1 MMHQAARPVRGVD
14 DVSPPRT
21 SHAKYVGRVGAL
33 ALFLGVGAAIAM
45 PTAEAD
51 TGGSAHSSGA
61 GSSSHAASTKKSGG
75 AAASQRARAESARV
89 TTTSAP
95 ATVTGLP
102 RAVASS
108 QRVRATDPAAPAA
121 SPTDVAAVAYTR
133 RRSASLQQGAAGT
146 TTVELTNQVS
156 PLGTQ
161 QQVSREQLAMQ
172 AVRTLP
178 VVLMKFVLRQGF
190 LAAANK
196 QFALVG
202 GPDAVNL
209 DALNNAV
216 DEYAL
221 ASAFS
226 EQILNPMNPA
236 VVTQVAPP
244 HSWYG
249 VDVGGS
255 RLLYDNPDTIYRFIP
270 VNKTSEYVITGR
282 FYDAI
287 PADTTFSV
295 LEGSSG
301 KTSTILSLKDI
312 DVSDDGSFVI
322 TVSGEPVAPG
332 EKNHLQLTS
341 SSTLVAVRNTLGDW
355 NTEEPMDLA
364 VHKVSGPPNSLFAQL
379 GGFLFFGSVVNNNPT
394 LAKLVS
400 LVPPLPIADTPIVHG
415 TLTALLMVIRGAN
428 QEAKYMALAT
438 TDPATGMP
446 RQPNTMTEPASNA
459 EFLANQLQ
467 SNGYFQ
473 LADDEALVLTIDPGN
488 AKFVSIPV
496 YNDWTITGDYWNELT
511 SLNSEQAVQNDDGT
525 YTVVISPTDP
535 LVANWIST
543 GGLNQ
548 GIISMRFQNLDTEDP
563 AQPSVQSQVVKLDEL
578 THNTNGTAV
587 ITQAERDEQLVLR
600 KAGFDKRWA
609 PYPQA

>member
-1 MMHQAARPVRGVD
+1 MRPAARPIRSGAD
-14 DVSPPRT
+14 GAPPIVIY
-21 SHAKYVGRVGAL
+21 AKYVGRVGAL
-33 ALFLGVGAAIAM
+33 AVFLGVGAAIAM
-45 PTAEAD
+45 PTAHAD
-51 TGGSAHSSGA
+51 TGGSAQSS
-61 GSSSHAASTKKSGG
+61 GSSSHSTTAKKSSSSPGP
-75 AAASQRARAESARV
+75 RAQGRSARV
-89 TTTSAP
+89 TTASA
-95 ATVTGLP
+95 ASTVIAVRRTAGSAGRGGSTG
-102 RAVASS
+102 
-108 QRVRATDPAAPAA
+108 TPAAWPA
-121 SPTDVAAVAYTR
+121 DVAAVAYTR
-133 RRSASLQQGAAGT
+133 RRPAALQQSPAAT
-146 TTVELTNQVS
+146 STVTLTNEVS

-161 QQVSREQLAMQ
+161 QQISREQLAME
-172 AVRTLP
+172 AVNTLP
-178 VVLMKFVLRQGF
+178 VKLMKLILRQGF
-190 LAAANK
+190 LAAAEK
-196 QFALVG
+196 QFVLVG
-202 GPDAVNL
+202 GPDAANL
-209 DALNNAV
+209 AALDNAV

-226 EQILNPMNPA
+226 AQILNPMNPA

-282 FYDAI
+282 FYNEI

-322 TVSGEPVAPG
+322 NVSGDPAAPG
-332 EKNHLQLTS
+332 TKNHLQLTS

-355 NTEEPMDLA
+355 STEEPMDLA

-379 GGFLFFGSVVNNNPT
+379 GGFLFFGSVVNNNPQ

-400 LVPPLPIADTPIVHG
+400 LVPPLPIADAPIVRG

-438 TDPATGMP
+438 TDPDTGMP
-446 RQPNTMTEPASNA
+446 RQPNTMTQPASNA

-496 YNDWTITGDYWNELT
+496 YNDWTITDDYWNEQT

-525 YTVVISPTDP
+525 YTVVVSPTDP

-548 GIISMRFQNLDTEDP
+548 GIVSMRFQNLDADDP
-563 AQPSVQSQVVKLDEL
+563 AQPSVQAEVVKLDAL
-578 THNTNGTAV
+578 THDTNGTAV
-587 ITQAERDEQLVLR
+587 ITQAQRDEQLVLR

-609 PYPQA
+609 PYPQS

>member
-1 MMHQAARPVRGVD
+1 
-14 DVSPPRT
+14 VSY
-21 SHAKYVGRVGAL
+21 AKYVGRVGVL
-33 ALFLGVGAAIAM
+33 AVFLGVGAAIAM
-45 PTAEAD
+45 PTAHAD
-51 TGGSAHSSGA
+51 TAGSAHSSGSSSHSA
-61 GSSSHAASTKKSGG
+61 SAKKSGSSSAQPAQG
-75 AAASQRARAESARV
+75 RSARV
-89 TTTSAP
+89 TVVSTS
-95 ATVTGLP
+95 VTAV
-102 RAVASS
+102 RRTVAS
-108 QRVRATDPAAPAA
+108 AARGGSTGTPAA
-121 SPTDVAAVAYTR
+121 SAADLAGVAYTR
-133 RRSASLQQGAAGT
+133 RRTASLQQGAAAISAVT
-146 TTVELTNQVS
+146 LTNEVS

-161 QQVSREQLAMQ
+161 QQISREQLAME
-172 AVRTLP
+172 AVNTLP
-178 VVLMKFVLRQGF
+178 VKLMKFVLRQGF
-190 LAAANK
+190 LAAAEK
-196 QFALVG
+196 QFVLVG
-202 GPDAVNL
+202 GPDAANL
-209 DALNNAV
+209 AALNNAV

-249 VDVGGS
+249 VNVGGS

-270 VNKTSEYVITGR
+270 VNKTAEYVITGR
-282 FYDAI
+282 FYNEI

-322 TVSGEPVAPG
+322 TVSGDPAAPG

-355 NTEEPMDLA
+355 NAEEPMDLA

-379 GGFLFFGSVVNNNPT
+379 GGFLFFGSVVNDNPL

-400 LVPPLPIADTPIVHG
+400 LVPPLPIADAPIVRG

-438 TDPATGMP
+438 TDPDTGMP
-446 RQPNTMTEPASNA
+446 RQPNTMTQPASNA

-496 YNDWTITGDYWNELT
+496 YNDWTITDDYWNEQT
-511 SLNSEQAVQNDDGT
+511 SLNSDQAVKNDDGT

-548 GIISMRFQNLDTEDP
+548 GIISMRFQNLDTDDP
-563 AQPSVQSQVVKLDEL
+563 AQPGVQAEVVKLDAL
-578 THNTNGTAV
+578 THDTNGTAV
-587 ITQAERDEQLVLR
+587 ITQAQRDEQLALR

-609 PYPQA
+609 PYPQS

>member
-1 MMHQAARPVRGVD
+1 MRPSARPIRSVD
-14 DVSPPRT
+14 DSAPPIA
-21 SHAKYVGRVGAL
+21 SYAKYVGRVGAL
-33 ALFLGVGAAIAM
+33 AVFLGVGAAIAM
-45 PTAEAD
+45 PTAHAD
-51 TGGSAHSSGA
+51 TGGSAHSSG
-61 GSSSHAASTKKSGG
+61 SSSHSTAKKS
-75 AAASQRARAESARV
+75 SSSPDQRAQGRSARV
-89 TTTSAP
+89 TTASTGS
-95 ATVTGLP
+95 TVT
-102 RAVASS
+102 AVRRTVAVTG
-108 QRVRATDPAAPAA
+108 RGGPTGTPAATPA
-121 SPTDVAAVAYTR
+121 DVAAIAYTR
-133 RRSASLQQGAAGT
+133 RRTASIQQSAAAT
-146 TTVELTNQVS
+146 SAVTLTNEVS

-161 QQVSREQLAMQ
+161 QQISREQLAME
-172 AVRTLP
+172 AVNTLP
-178 VVLMKFVLRQGF
+178 VKLMKLVLRQGF
-190 LAAANK
+190 RAAAEK

-202 GPDAVNL
+202 GPDAANL
-209 DALNNAV
+209 AALDNAV

-282 FYDAI
+282 FYNEI

-322 TVSGEPVAPG
+322 TVSGDPAAPG

-379 GGFLFFGSVVNNNPT
+379 GGFLFFGSVVNDNPL

-400 LVPPLPIADTPIVHG
+400 LVPPLPIADAPIVRG

-438 TDPATGMP
+438 TDPDTGMP
-446 RQPNTMTEPASNA
+446 RQPNTMTQPASNA

-496 YNDWTITGDYWNELT
+496 YNDWTITDDYWNEQT
-511 SLNSEQAVQNDDGT
+511 SLNSDQAVKNDDGT

-548 GIISMRFQNLDTEDP
+548 GIVSMRFQNLDDDDP
-563 AQPSVQSQVVKLDEL
+563 AQPGVQAEVVKLDAL
-578 THNTNGTAV
+578 THDTNGTAV
-587 ITQAERDEQLVLR
+587 ITQAQRDEQLALR

-609 PYPQA
+609 PYPQS